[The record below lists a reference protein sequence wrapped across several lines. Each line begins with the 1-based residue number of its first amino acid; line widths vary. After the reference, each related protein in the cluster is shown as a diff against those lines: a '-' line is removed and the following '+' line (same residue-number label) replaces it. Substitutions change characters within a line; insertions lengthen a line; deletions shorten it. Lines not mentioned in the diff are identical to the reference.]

1 MEKVLLSQKYNKT
14 LIFSDVL
21 SLTIVKISTTEMEL
35 LDVVKAG
42 QVQVTYKVFFTENKS
57 KLPDVGT
64 DLCHCQHLLDG
75 VEVVSLRGEEL
86 RDVEPRSLLQVQPV
100 HPFSSLAEKVSSSQV
115 QQSWQSTQQPCMTWS
130 LRLYYLIIYKK
141 I

>member
-64 DLCHCQHLLDG
+64 DFCHC
-75 VEVVSLRGEEL
+75 
-86 RDVEPRSLLQVQPV
+86 
-100 HPFSSLAEKVSSSQV
+100 
-115 QQSWQSTQQPCMTWS
+115 
-130 LRLYYLIIYKK
+130 
-141 I
+141 